1 MSNHGPLTM
10 LRSFIAFVALA
21 IAAISLPLAAQN
33 YPERPDGPILDNA
46 GLIADSEEAAI
57 DQKLRDYTNAT
68 GRVIVVVT
76 VDSLDGEEPAIYAR
90 DLAERWEVSGAETEE
105 GVLLLIAPNEREMWI
120 TTARGVQGRMTD
132 IFAGQIVRNTLRPAF
147 RAGDFGGG
155 INQAVDQMIERL
167 DMDPANAE
175 AISEAEAAA
184 ENRREAEG
192 GFPFGVL
199 IWLGFMFF
207 FFVLPFFR
215 RAKRSRKYR
224 GKGRGPWGKRS
235 GKGRRDDDDDDYDD
249 DGWGRTAR
257 DIILWEVGS
266 AIVRG
271 AVSGGRGSSGGGW
284 SGGGGFGGFG
294 GGGGGFNGGGAG
306 GGW

>member
-1 MSNHGPLTM
+1 M
-10 LRSFIAFVALA
+10 LRSFLALIAIALA
-21 IAAISLPLAAQN
+21 ALSLPLAAQN
-33 YPERPDGPILDNA
+33 FPERPDGPVLDQA
-46 GLIADSEEAAI
+46 GIVPDAQEAAI
-57 DQKLRDYTNAT
+57 DQKLRDYTSAT

-76 VDSLDGEEPAIYAR
+76 VNSLDGEEPSIYAR
-90 DLAERWEVSGAETEE
+90 DLAERWEVSGEETEE
-105 GVLLLIAPNEREMWI
+105 GALLLIAPNEREMWI

-155 INQAVDQMIERL
+155 INTAVDQMIERL
-167 DMDPANAE
+167 DTSPADAKAIAE
-175 AISEAEAAA
+175 AETAAQ
-184 ENRREAEG
+184 NRRETQG

-199 IWLGFMFF
+199 IWFGFVFF

-215 RAKRSRKYR
+215 RTKRSRKYR

-235 GKGRRDDDDDDYDD
+235 GKGHRDDDDDDDD

-284 SGGGGFGGFG
+284 SGGGGGGFGGFG